1 MQNATAQKSTTL
13 PLAPTEKKLCSAACN
28 RCCGAIA
35 ETSTSNRTTA
45 PCRGSCKIKMNPSAQ
60 SLSVK

>member
-13 PLAPTEKKLCSAACN
+13 PLAATEKKLCSAACN

-35 ETSTSNRTTA
+35 ETSTIHRTTVA
-45 PCRGSCKIKMNPSAQ
+45 CRGSCKIKMNQSAQ
-60 SLSVK
+60 NLSVK